1 MKGYK
6 KKLSKRNFYKHYSD
20 YKWNKKI
27 DDYCIKTYGK
37 EVYEIWKNKGGKV
50 IFVMTSRTGKSINSV
65 LLYSGCYPDSVCY
78 PASYDIKDT
87 VDVDY
92 PLTATF
98 HIDVDLGGNKNG

>member
-27 DDYCIKTYGK
+27 DDYCIKTYGE
-37 EVYEIWKNKGGKV
+37 EVYETWKNKGGKV
-50 IFVMTSRTGKSINSV
+50 IFVMTSRTGKSISSA
-65 LLYSGCYPDSVCY
+65 LLYSGCY

-87 VDVDY
+87 VGVDY

-98 HIDVDLGGNKNG
+98 HIDVDLSGKKDE